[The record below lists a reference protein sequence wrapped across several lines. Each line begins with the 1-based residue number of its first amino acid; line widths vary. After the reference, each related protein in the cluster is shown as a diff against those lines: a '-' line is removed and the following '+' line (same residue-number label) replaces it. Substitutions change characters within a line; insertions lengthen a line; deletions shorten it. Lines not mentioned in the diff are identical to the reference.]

1 MNTLN
6 FKDGQLQLS
15 QNSKF
20 VGLKLYLNWNV
31 RDGLGFHHTLY
42 NFACHPTPTECQ
54 MHMCFL
60 KESQFLC
67 LSRLSG
73 RLFFSPSS

>member
-6 FKDGQLQLS
+6 FKDGQLKLS

-42 NFACHPTPTECQ
+42 NFAYHPTPTECQ
-54 MHMCFL
+54 MFF
-60 KESQFLC
+60 KRIT
-67 LSRLSG
+67 LSV
-73 RLFFSPSS
+73 FI